1 MSEWDQGGGE
11 LGKRG
16 ARQTHGSRS
25 ETHASIFK
33 GENVSVRCRL
43 ELRACI
49 GSFACMVVRSF
60 FRQKPSFLL
69 FLSLLNE
76 FLLRF
81 FSLFKEHPLPLHLP
95 AARRMREEE
104 ERKES
109 SRVGIEWFPEK
120 KSVNAMS
127 RWLC

>member
-1 MSEWDQGGGE
+1 MP
-11 LGKRG
+11 
-16 ARQTHGSRS
+16 AQTHGSRS
-25 ETHASIFK
+25 ETHASVFK

-43 ELRACI
+43 ELPACI
-49 GSFACMVVRSF
+49 GFFSLAWWSVRSSV
-60 FRQKPSFLL
+60 RQKPSFLL

-95 AARRMREEE
+95 AARRRRKEE

-109 SRVGIEWFPEK
+109 SRVGIESFPEK